1 MNLKD
6 FCGGEDFFD
15 INTILNVT
23 NPQLS
28 KCFEHTVLDLTPCA
42 YMLIFGTA
50 YFFIY
55 RKSYQSYIVPSP
67 LFKARMV
74 FTAAL
79 CLLALANLGRGIWE
93 YTHGIRLGYVYL
105 ISPAVLAI
113 GMAKAVYF
121 VNFDRRK
128 GIQSSSLLTCFWLLY
143 LVFWAL
149 ILKNQVDRL
158 MNAKL
163 LDDRELFRAITF
175 FISYACVLSLF
186 VMCFF
191 VDDPPAFPP
200 KDLYCEGTESKQSD
214 HNPEE
219 YKDNLPC
226 PESSS
231 CFLSRLTFEWFSKM
245 IMQGYKRPLVDSD
258 LWDLNCV
265 DKAERVSKRFLKIWN
280 AEKAKLKKQQQKA
293 GNVPNNTD
301 DEVLIKQPDEKKR
314 MPSLLKALLK
324 SFGPFFLISTFLKIL
339 NDVLTFVSPQLLSGM
354 INFAKSNNPVWQGY
368 SLAVLLFL
376 TAIVKSIILQQYFH
390 VCFTVGMRLRSG
402 VITAVY
408 RKALTLSS
416 AARKHSTVGE
426 VVNLMSVDAQRF
438 MDLTTYVNILWSGP
452 FQIILAMYFLW
463 QTMGPSTLAGLGVM
477 VLLIPIN
484 AYIASRAHNFQI
496 EQMKHKDERIKV
508 MNEILNGIKVL
519 KMYAWELSFR
529 DKVYAI
535 RGKEINV
542 LKRAA
547 YLNAAAMFT
556 WTCAPFL
563 VSLTTFAVY
572 TLSDPGNILDAQK
585 AFVSISLFNILQFP
599 LTMLPMMISSLVQ
612 ANVSLKRLQRFL
624 CNEELDLDNVD
635 RIPSCGPVISIENG
649 TFTWDKDDEP
659 ALKNINLSVPK
670 GSLVAVVGQVG
681 SGKSSLVNCLL
692 GDMVKLNG
700 RVSVKGSV
708 AYVAQQA
715 WIQNLTVRE
724 NILFGKPFDVCKYQ
738 DTVEA
743 CELKEDFEMLPA
755 SDQTEIGERGI
766 NLSGGQ
772 KQRISIA
779 RAVYQDSDVYLF
791 DDPLSAVDAHVGKNL
806 FDNVLGPGGC
816 LQRKTRLLVTNGIS
830 FLPQVDI
837 IVVLVDGK
845 ISEIGHYDELLEK
858 NGVFSEFLKNYANNE
873 EKQKQEDEDI
883 DDKFSVPNSPT
894 STMPDDE
901 DPEPIVGSEGSA
913 VVIASRQ
920 FQRDLSQKLVTVQ
933 AIYGPTCKYRPII
946 KNDTNQVCKSPDQK
960 KQAENKL
967 INTETAETGN
977 IKASVFTS
985 YMCSIG
991 FFSIFVIIASYM
1003 LSTASSIGSS
1013 IWLADWT
1020 NDAKD
1025 SAKAQNSTS
1034 FRLAIYGVIGAS
1046 KTIFVLSSSFA
1057 GTYGSVAA
1065 STLLHSKLLNNLLKA
1080 PMSFFDTT
1088 PLGRILNRFS
1098 KDIYVIDEVIPRGLS
1113 SFLRTFFMTL
1123 SIFVVIIY
1131 STPIFATVALPVVIL
1146 YWFVQRFYVRTSRQ
1160 LRRLE
1165 SISRSPIYSHFSETL
1180 AGASTI
1186 RAYGLEKS
1194 FIRQNEA
1201 KVDTNQISYYSNI
1214 VSNRQVRF
1222 LSSIFY
1228 TPAMKWLALH
1238 LEVVGNL
1245 IVLFAAIFAV
1255 VQRKHIE
1262 AGIVGLSISYSLQ
1275 ITSVLNWMVR
1285 TASEVETNIVAV
1297 ERVEEY
1303 TNVQQEAPLEIE
1315 HSLPNSG
1322 WPDRGRIKFVNYS
1335 TRYRDELD
1343 LVVRGINVDIKGG
1356 EKIGVVGRTGAGKS
1370 SLTLALFRI
1379 IEAAE
1384 GMITIDGLDIGKM
1397 GLHSLR
1403 SKLSIIPQ
1411 DPVLFCGTLR
1421 MNLDPFD
1428 GYSDEEL
1435 WDALEHSHLKNFVLT
1450 LPKKLEH
1457 DIAGGGENLSVGQR
1471 QLVCLARAL
1480 LRKSKIL
1487 VLDEATAAVDLET
1500 DDLIQAT
1507 IRSEFADSTTVTI
1520 AHRLNTIMD
1529 STRVLVLNAGKV
1541 TEYDTPQNLL
1551 KSKGMF
1557 YSMAKTAGLAS

>member
-15 INTILNVT
+15 INTILNAT

-28 KCFEHTVLDLTPCA
+28 KCFQHTVLDLTPCA
-42 YMLIFGTA
+42 YMLIFGIA

-55 RKSYQSYIVPSP
+55 RKSYRSYIVPSP

-149 ILKNQVDRL
+149 ILKSQVERL
-158 MNAKL
+158 MDSKPLNNG
-163 LDDRELFRAITF
+163 ELFRAITF
-175 FISYACVLSLF
+175 IISYACVLSLF

-191 VDDPPAFPP
+191 ADDPPALPP
-200 KDLYCEGTESKQSD
+200 KDLYCEGTECQQSD

-280 AEKAKLKKQQQKA
+280 AEKAKLKKQQQEA
-293 GNVPNNTD
+293 ENVDDIDEDEYTD
-301 DEVLIKQPDEKKR
+301 EEAKQPDEKKR

-324 SFGPFFLISTFLKIL
+324 SFGPFFLISAFLEIL
-339 NDVLTFVSPQLLSGM
+339 IDILTFVSPQLLSGM
-354 INFAKSNNPVWQGY
+354 INFTKSNNPVWQGY

-376 TAIVKSIILQQYFH
+376 NAMLRSIILQQYYH
-390 VCFTVGMRLRSG
+390 ICFTVGMRLRSG

-438 MDLTTYVNILWSGP
+438 MDLMTYLNILWSGP

-484 AYIASRAHNFQI
+484 AFIASRAHNFQV

-508 MNEILNGIKVL
+508 MNDILNGIKVL

-556 WTCAPFL
+556 WICAPFL

-572 TLSDPGNILDAQK
+572 TLSDPHHILDAQK

-599 LTMLPMMISSLVQ
+599 LAMLPMMISSLVQ

-659 ALKNINLSVPK
+659 ILKDINLSVPK

-700 RVSVKGSV
+700 KVSVKGSI

-724 NILFGKPFDVCKYQ
+724 NILFGKPLDVCNYQ

-806 FDNVLGPGGC
+806 FENVLGPGGC
-816 LQRKTRLLVTNGIS
+816 LRRKTRLLVTNGIS

-837 IVVLVDGK
+837 IVVLVGGK

-883 DDKFSVPNSPT
+883 DDKFPLPNSPT

-920 FQRDLSQKLVTVQ
+920 FQRDLSRKLITMQ
-933 AIYGPTCKYRPII
+933 AICGSPCKYRPIRKI
-946 KNDTNQVCKSPDQK
+946 DPNQVYKSPDQK

-967 INTETAETGN
+967 ITTEIAETGN
-977 IKASVFTS
+977 IKASVFMS
-985 YMCSIG
+985 YMRSIG

-1025 SAKAQNSTS
+1025 SEKAQNSTS
-1034 FRLAIYGVIGAS
+1034 FRLAIYGVLGAS
-1046 KTIFVLSSSFA
+1046 NTIFVLSSSFA

-1098 KDIYVIDEVIPRGLS
+1098 KDIYVIDEVIPRGS
-1113 SFLRTFFMTL
+1113 RSFLRTFFMNL

-1186 RAYGLEKS
+1186 RAYGLQKI
-1194 FIRQNEA
+1194 FIRQSEA
-1201 KVDTNQISYYSNI
+1201 KVDTNQISYYYNI
-1214 VSNRQVRF
+1214 VSNR
-1222 LSSIFY
+1222 
-1228 TPAMKWLALH
+1228 WLALH

-1315 HSLPNSG
+1315 HNLPNSS
-1322 WPDRGRIKFVNYS
+1322 WPERGGIKFVNYG

-1343 LVVRGINVDIKGG
+1343 LVVRDINVDIKGG

-1384 GMITIDGLDIGKM
+1384 GMITIDGLDIAKM

-1457 DIAGGGENLSVGQR
+1457 DITGGGENLSVGQR

-1551 KSKGMF
+1551 KAKGMF